1 MRACFVSW
9 LLTCTCPHDFSPT
22 PDRVVQMVE
31 ELNEMD
37 LGDDDEE
44 EEEEHEQLAEEGM
57 PQ

>member
-1 MRACFVSW
+1 
-9 LLTCTCPHDFSPT
+9 
-22 PDRVVQMVE
+22 MVE